1 MNLIGWQPQA
11 KLGDGSSLDFE
22 MNDYT
27 VSIVSWADKR
37 ADLLAVRRAVFIEEQ
52 NVPESIEIDGRD
64 ADCRHVL
71 AIDSEG
77 TPIGSARLDGT
88 GKIGRMAVVADYR
101 GRGVGTAML
110 NAIMDHG
117 RASEITDFHLSAQIT
132 AVDFYKKM
140 GFQPTGDKFLEAGI
154 EHINMKKA

>member
-1 MNLIGWQPQA
+1 
-11 KLGDGSSLDFE
+11 
-22 MNDYT
+22 MNDFT

-37 ADLLAVRRAVFIEEQ
+37 DELLAVRRAVFIEEQ
-52 NVPESIEIDGRD
+52 GVPESIEIDGRD

-77 TPIGSARLDGT
+77 RPIGSARLDAS
-88 GKIGRMAVVADYR
+88 GKIGRMAVLADCR

-110 NAIMDHG
+110 RAMMDHG
-117 RASEITDFHLSAQIT
+117 RASGIAGFHLSAQIT

-140 GFQPTGDKFLEAGI
+140 GFQTTGDKFLEAGI
-154 EHINMKKA
+154 EHINMKMA

>member
-1 MNLIGWQPQA
+1 
-11 KLGDGSSLDFE
+11 
-22 MNDYT
+22 MNDFT

-37 ADLLAVRRAVFIEEQ
+37 DELLMVRRVVFIEEQ
-52 NVPESIEIDGRD
+52 GVPESIEIDGRD

-71 AIDSEG
+71 AIDTEG
-77 TPIGSARLDGT
+77 RPIGSARLDAT
-88 GKIGRMAVVADYR
+88 GKIGRMAVLVDCR

-117 RASEITDFHLSAQIT
+117 RASGITDFHLSAQIT

-140 GFQPTGDKFLEAGI
+140 GFQTTGTKFLEAGI
-154 EHINMKKA
+154 EHVNMKKV